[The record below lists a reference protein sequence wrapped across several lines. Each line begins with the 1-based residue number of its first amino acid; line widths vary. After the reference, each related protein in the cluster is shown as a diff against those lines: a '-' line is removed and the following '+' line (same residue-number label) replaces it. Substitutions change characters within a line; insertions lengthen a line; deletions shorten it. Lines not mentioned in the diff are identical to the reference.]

1 MDRVERRFDL
11 RSGLVVSLAAKYHLP
26 AIYAFAYFPTS
37 GGLVSYGIDPFDSF
51 RRAPAYVDAILRGT
65 KPQDLPVQFPTKFE
79 LVINPKTA
87 KTLGLDVPQALLA
100 IADRVDRM
108 NFPCP
113 PLAQNGHGAMSD
125 LSPLCAP
132 KRTSAKRADQGDAR
146 AVSAVT
152 LTG

>member
-65 KPQDLPVQFPTKFE
+65 KPQDLPVQFPTKLWAKGNIAGDAQDIFDA
-79 LVINPKTA
+79 VTA
-87 KTLGLDVPQALLA
+87 ASLTCSEAL
-100 IADRVDRM
+100 R
-108 NFPCP
+108 
-113 PLAQNGHGAMSD
+113 
-125 LSPLCAP
+125 
-132 KRTSAKRADQGDAR
+132 AR
-146 AVSAVT
+146 AVERKAEPYLNPMLYQRRS
-152 LTG
+152 

>member
-1 MDRVERRFDL
+1 MLPRPCSEQCYSSPALQPRSWVHHRLEPGLPSTVTWWNRVERRFDL

-79 LVINPKTA
+79 LVINLKTA
-87 KTLGLDVPQALLA
+87 KTLGLDVA
-100 IADRVDRM
+100 
-108 NFPCP
+108 
-113 PLAQNGHGAMSD
+113 
-125 LSPLCAP
+125 
-132 KRTSAKRADQGDAR
+132 SAAR
-146 AVSAVT
+146 HC
-152 LTG
+152 

>member
-79 LVINPKTA
+79 LVINLKTA

-113 PLAQNGHGAMSD
+113 PLGTKRKYRPATLRKIIEVQPQSKLIINIFHKR
-125 LSPLCAP
+125 CAW
-132 KRTSAKRADQGDAR
+132 G
-146 AVSAVT
+146 
-152 LTG
+152 LT

>member
-1 MDRVERRFDL
+1 VDRVERRFDL

-79 LVINPKTA
+79 LVINLKTA

-108 NFPCP
+108 NFPCTLETFRDVRSSVANRGKADVAP
-113 PLAQNGHGAMSD
+113 TSHFGSD
-125 LSPLCAP
+125 
-132 KRTSAKRADQGDAR
+132 
-146 AVSAVT
+146 
-152 LTG
+152 

>member
-1 MDRVERRFDL
+1 VDRVERRFDL

-37 GGLVSYGIDPFDSF
+37 GGLVSYGINPFDSF

-79 LVINPKTA
+79 LVINLKTA

-100 IADRVDRM
+100 IADK
-108 NFPCP
+108 
-113 PLAQNGHGAMSD
+113 G
-125 LSPLCAP
+125 
-132 KRTSAKRADQGDAR
+132 
-146 AVSAVT
+146 
-152 LTG
+152 